1 MSLLRLQQSYL
12 ESLEELS
19 HLQVLMETISLR
31 RTKDNGL
38 IVPLKT
44 IENYYVEFS
53 KEELQLYN
61 IMEEKAK
68 HVFQDYVDSECD
80 LSKLEAVIITLL
92 QLRQLCIDLGLCASN
107 IKSKLLDENIEGSI
121 YNVIETSAFSI
132 VKVQKFNYES
142 RHG

>member
-107 IKSKLLDENIEGSI
+107 IKSKLLDENIE
-121 YNVIETSAFSI
+121 VA
-132 VKVQKFNYES
+132 
-142 RHG
+142 

>member
-1 MSLLRLQQSYL
+1 
-12 ESLEELS
+12 
-19 HLQVLMETISLR
+19 METISLR

-38 IVPLKT
+38 IVPLKA

-80 LSKLEAVIITLL
+80 LSKLEAVITTLL

-107 IKSKLLDENIEGSI
+107 IKSKLLDENIEGT
-121 YNVIETSAFSI
+121 VKDLKLSI
-132 VKVQKFNYES
+132 VSFYFIKLLQFQLL
-142 RHG
+142 RFL